1 MEVKDK
7 TIAVKDLVT
16 GLLDVTIESGEAEEI
31 INKIHKFFE
40 EITSVSGYE
49 FDVKRMA
56 AVPTASGMALS
67 LNHAAQCL
75 LDYKRTVLFLR
86 GVVTAIHDKQK
97 LNPGKTVEVFYAG
110 CGPYAPFI
118 SLVAPLFSSKE
129 VQFTLLE
136 INKDSLDLAK
146 KVINGLELS
155 DYIKTYHLADAVLF
169 QLPNPEDYDILFS
182 ETLDALLYRES
193 YVPILR
199 NMLPQFSDEITLIP
213 ENVRLDLNFK
223 IEEENTLKE
232 VYAGPVFDSRKAI
245 STDNELAN
253 VTTQFPAVKFELDSK
268 IKYNSFLLD
277 TEVHIYKDFYLKR
290 GESSLTLP
298 FEMAIDFP
306 LKYKTVVFIY
316 HLQPQVE
323 LKCTFE

>member
-1 MEVKDK
+1 MDVKEK
-7 TIAVKDLVT
+7 TIDIKELIT
-16 GLLDVTIESGEAEEI
+16 KLLDVTIESGEAEEI
-31 INKIHKFFE
+31 INRIHNFFE

-86 GVVTAIHDKQK
+86 GIVTAINDKQK
-97 LNPGKTVEVFYAG
+97 LNPGKIVEIFYAG

-146 KVINGLELS
+146 KVINALELS
-155 DYIKTYHLADAVLF
+155 DYIKAYHLADAVLF
-169 QLPNPEDYDILFS
+169 QLPDPEDYDILFS

-232 VYAGPVFDSRKAI
+232 VYAGPVFDTRKAI

-253 VTTQFPAVKFELDSK
+253 TTTQFPAVKFELDSK
-268 IKYNSFLLD
+268 IKHNSFLLD